1 MTGISIVVSQL
12 QLNITDNDVS
22 EDRTPGRYQFTLN
35 HDNICGFVDL
45 LQARRADILLE
56 YDRDPD
62 TVAIVSRNNISRFLL
77 PIALAYAGHLRV
89 RLTIDD
95 FMHVITSAL
104 CIQVATNP
112 EKYRS
117 LFTDIVDP
125 DHNVTIAGSL
135 DNINAADRC
144 IAKFDTA
151 LERLMTTT
159 RYNLHKHNFMTTNS
173 LDDSSGCITNL
184 RMLDQ
189 YFNYTI
195 DATCGIKEIILVG
208 HVECWQRLS
217 RLVSTLDKYD
227 LPMMKQALGF
237 VCSKIL
243 DAHGGKTDP
252 EFWRSM
258 FVVRPT
264 VNNDQNNMSGT
275 NVVHGWINT
284 LFPFVLDSNSAY
296 VPNTLNWSW
305 KQSLD
310 LDLPGIPLDRFPT
323 TICEIDV
330 VVRQISGDTNHKIVA
345 GHLNAVCRNLNI
357 KPITLQTC
365 IGYIVMKT

>member
-1 MTGISIVVSQL
+1 MTGISIAVSQL
-12 QLNITDNDVS
+12 QLNIIDNNVN
-22 EDRTPGRYQFTLN
+22 EDRTPGRYQFTVN

-45 LQARRADILLE
+45 LQARRADIILE

-104 CIQVATNP
+104 CIQVATDP

-117 LFTDIVDP
+117 LFTDIVDT
-125 DHNVTIAGSL
+125 DVTVKGSL
-135 DNINAADRC
+135 DNINTADQC
-144 IAKFDTA
+144 IVKFDTM

-159 RYNLHKHNFMTTNS
+159 RYNLHKHNFMTTNP

-208 HVECWQRLS
+208 HVECWQRLA

-227 LPMMKQALGF
+227 LPSMKQSLGF
-237 VCSKIL
+237 VCTKIL
-243 DAHGGKTDP
+243 DAHAGKTDT

-258 FVVRPT
+258 FVVR
-264 VNNDQNNMSGT
+264 NNSDSMSGT

-284 LFPFVLDSNSAY
+284 LFPFVLNSNSAY

-330 VVRQISGDTNHKIVA
+330 VYKQVTGDTNRKIVA
-345 GHLNAVCRNLNI
+345 GHLNAVCRSLDI

-365 IGYIVMKT
+365 IGYIIMNT